1 MKKDSKI
8 TFEEKLIIRKNKA
21 KTEFIAKLACIAL
34 VFCMVALYFFAPVS
48 QVSNFKLEG
57 NIYFTSSDILEIA
70 HLNKKT
76 SLYSINTK
84 EVEELLTSHPLIE
97 KSKVKC
103 DFFGLKIK
111 IEEIAPLC
119 NYDGKIYL
127 SNGEVVTEEMK
138 NNELYGS
145 FLVSNLDKTYRADFN
160 PTEIRNKQLEHF
172 NSIWIHASEKAKQKI
187 AFFDIE
193 DEYWDCVYLYSG
205 NENYYY
211 RIKFF
216 DDFDSD
222 ITTFTELFSEQH
234 IDDIFKAFDSFMNK
248 EECKLFSKVSVDSD
262 LLDKDFYSIIVRY
275 NQNDYTYSLDMDTSS
290 SEKNS

>member
-21 KTEFIAKLACIAL
+21 KTVFIAKLSCIAL

-57 NIYFTSSDILEIA
+57 NIYFTPSDILEIA

-172 NSIWIHASEKAKQKI
+172 NAIWIHASENAKQK
-187 AFFDIE
+187 
-193 DEYWDCVYLYSG
+193 
-205 NENYYY
+205 
-211 RIKFF
+211 
-216 DDFDSD
+216 
-222 ITTFTELFSEQH
+222 TFH
-234 IDDIFKAFDSFMNK
+234 IS
-248 EECKLFSKVSVDSD
+248 
-262 LLDKDFYSIIVRY
+262 Y
-275 NQNDYTYSLDMDTSS
+275 NQNMLDMAPTTSIIGCRINWEPYMVSAVGAVLNDEKIEKVLDADIHGTDAGAGFLLCSIILASHTCEIERDTLEGCPLVPSRHI
-290 SEKNS
+290 SELERVQ

>member
-21 KTEFIAKLACIAL
+21 KTVFIAKLSCIAL

-76 SLYSINTK
+76 SLYSIDTK

-111 IEEIAPLC
+111 IEEI
-119 NYDGKIYL
+119 
-127 SNGEVVTEEMK
+127 T
-138 NNELYGS
+138 
-145 FLVSNLDKTYRADFN
+145 R
-160 PTEIRNKQLEHF
+160 
-172 NSIWIHASEKAKQKI
+172 
-187 AFFDIE
+187 
-193 DEYWDCVYLYSG
+193 
-205 NENYYY
+205 
-211 RIKFF
+211 
-216 DDFDSD
+216 
-222 ITTFTELFSEQH
+222 
-234 IDDIFKAFDSFMNK
+234 
-248 EECKLFSKVSVDSD
+248 
-262 LLDKDFYSIIVRY
+262 
-275 NQNDYTYSLDMDTSS
+275 
-290 SEKNS
+290 